1 VRWVAQAWCSPTTPS
16 GGFVSSMGEIVARTR
31 CSTHSHWRRSSA
43 SGSGGNCVEVAFVEG
58 GDVLV
63 RDSKAPQER
72 VLSFTPAEWDAFL
85 AGVRAG
91 EFDR

>member
-1 VRWVAQAWCSPTTPS
+1 
-16 GGFVSSMGEIVARTR
+16 MGEIVARTPF
-31 CSTHSHWRRSSA
+31 STHCRWLKSSA
-43 SGSGGNCVEVAFVEG
+43 SNTGNCVEVAFVEG

-63 RDSKAPQER
+63 RDSKAPDER